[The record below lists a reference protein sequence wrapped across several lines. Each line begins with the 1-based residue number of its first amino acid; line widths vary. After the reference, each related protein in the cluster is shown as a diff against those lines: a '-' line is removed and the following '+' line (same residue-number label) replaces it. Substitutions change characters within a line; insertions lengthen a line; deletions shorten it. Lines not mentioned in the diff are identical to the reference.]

1 MASDAEHERSLV
13 VLDLRDSQHVGPLAG
28 PLARVCGLPAL
39 VRTIL
44 VLERQ
49 GYCEALVLVRP
60 AQRQQVEELLARSRT
75 GAVVLAWREVEEPG
89 LSLWPVL
96 DALTADPAPLPRQ
109 LLYWP
114 GTLSFGR
121 LAPELVRRSAPRDGA
136 VVGTCRVEGA
146 ERDGPVLLSSGA
158 LQARAELEISGLL
171 AELSTDG
178 RLERVALD
186 VEPVWLSSV
195 ADTRLA
201 EKALVASL
209 RKGEDGLVAR
219 FDRYVSLA
227 VSRQLMKL
235 PIHPNATTAVAALVG
250 IACGVLAARGGYLML
265 LLGALLFQLNSILDG
280 IDGEIARGKLLE
292 SKTGQWLDT
301 ISDDLCNL
309 AFVVGAGVGCART
322 WGSPLYL
329 VLGLIA
335 GAGLVINAAIMY
347 HYLATVAHS
356 GDLNAYRMPWEQRSR
371 VDKAHGEPAAGTP
384 AGIGVRVARWVEP
397 VLRRD
402 FFVLLNTVLALV
414 GQLWLMLWLFAGG
427 ATVVWVSIV
436 LYRLLGPKPT
446 QEGRVA

>member
-1 MASDAEHERSLV
+1 MATDAESERTLV

-39 VRTIL
+39 VRTLL

-49 GYCEALVLVRP
+49 GYREALVLVRP

-75 GAVVLAWREVEEPG
+75 GAVVLAWREVPEPG
-89 LSLWPVL
+89 LSLRPVL
-96 DALTADPAPLPRQ
+96 EALPALPPQ

-121 LAPELVRRSAPRDGA
+121 LAPELVRRTAPRDGA
-136 VVGTCRVEGA
+136 VVGTWRDAGT
-146 ERDGPVLLSSGA
+146 ERDGPVVLGSGA

-178 RLERVALD
+178 RLERAALD

-195 ADTRLA
+195 ADTRRA
-201 EKALVASL
+201 EKALLASL

-227 VSRQLMKL
+227 ASRQLMKL

-250 IACGVLAARGGYLML
+250 IACGVLAAQGGYLMM

-280 IDGEIARGKLLE
+280 IDGEIARAKLLE

-301 ISDDLCNL
+301 ISDDICNL
-309 AFVVGAGVGCART
+309 AFVVGAGVGCSRT

-335 GAGLVINAAIMY
+335 GGGLVINAAIMY

-371 VDKAHGEPAAGTP
+371 VDKAHGGSAAEAP
-384 AGIGVRVARWVEP
+384 AGVAVRVARWIEP

-427 ATVVWVSIV
+427 ATAVWLSIV
-436 LYRLLGPKPT
+436 LYRLLGPKPSR
-446 QEGRVA
+446 EGRVA